1 MQPSKSFVEDEA
13 FIRMDVV
20 DMLRAAGF
28 NILEAANAD
37 EAILLLENHS
47 NVRLIFTDIDM
58 PRNFRAFQNM
68 SR

>member
-1 MQPSKSFVEDEA
+1 
-13 FIRMDVV
+13 MDAV
-20 DMLRAAGF
+20 DMLQAAGF
-28 NILEAANAD
+28 DILEAANAD

-58 PRNFRAFQNM
+58 PRNFRVFQNM